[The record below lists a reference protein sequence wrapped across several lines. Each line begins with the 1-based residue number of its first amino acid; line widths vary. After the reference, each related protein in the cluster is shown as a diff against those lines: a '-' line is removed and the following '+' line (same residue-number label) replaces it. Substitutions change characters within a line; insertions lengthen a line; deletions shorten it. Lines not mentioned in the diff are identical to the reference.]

1 MTKTILIIDDNPD
14 DIEIA
19 QLALA
24 RIDRGMKVATARSG
38 EAALELLQSA
48 KILPGLILLDL
59 KMPGMG
65 GFDTLRKIRA
75 AERLQHLPV
84 IIVTS
89 SSLEADEKKGQETG
103 ADGFLH
109 KAFDMDRFEKDL
121 KSVLDRWLNRLHTK
135 VLRQSRGVERI

>member
-1 MTKTILIIDDNPD
+1 MTKSILIIDDSPD

-19 QLALA
+19 HLTLA
-24 RIDRGMKVATARSG
+24 RIDRGIRVSTALSG

-48 KILPGLILLDL
+48 KALPALILLDL

-65 GFDTLRKIRA
+65 GFETLRKIRA

-84 IIVTS
+84 VIVTS
-89 SSLEADEKKGQETG
+89 SSLETDKQKGLEAG

-109 KAFDMDRFEKDL
+109 KSFDIDRFERDL
-121 KSVLDRWLNRLHTK
+121 KSVLGRWLNAA
-135 VLRQSRGVERI
+135 